1 MGPFTGAC
9 QPERHCTAG
18 TRGTETTESYRER
31 VEWSNSH
38 LCAHRKK
45 SRAGGFSIYLII
57 LFSFTS
63 LVKHQLEPVF
73 HFLRSSEAFVRVVF
87 FLHRGK
93 KAGGCGCV
101 QPQRQVE
108 ETIWMRAGYAKTGR
122 GTDDESTAP
131 YESRC
136 ATAAR
141 LDVAR
146 FHCAFPGLPSQLIP
160 NLPSLQPR
168 RRQDEDRSTRPE
180 QQKHHRR
187 ELEKQRSKP
196 KRTVLHLGGGL
207 CRLYIIPSSS
217 TL

>member
-31 VEWSNSH
+31 VEWSGPTPIS
-38 LCAHRKK
+38 APTEKK
-45 SRAGGFSIYLII
+45 SRAGGFSIYLFI
-57 LFSFTS
+57 LFYFTS

-87 FLHRGK
+87 FLHPGK
-93 KAGGCGCV
+93 KAGGCGRV

-122 GTDDESTAP
+122 GTDGGSTAP

-168 RRQDEDRSTRPE
+168 RRQDEDRNTRPE

-187 ELEKQRSKP
+187 ELEKQHSKP
-196 KRTVLHLGGGL
+196 KRTVSHLGGGL
-207 CRLYIIPSSS
+207 L
-217 TL
+217 